1 MANNVYW
8 TTITDPDGTKKSGFI
23 QDGRTYYAEGGAI
36 KNGASVTAKNGQ
48 TYTKGAPSSGSSSGG
63 SSGGSSSSGS
73 GGSNRGGSSGS
84 SGNTHAAYLDNTYA
98 GGSAKYAQDQQ
109 ARYYQALSSG
119 NTDLINRLK
128 ADAQRVG
135 YTLDE
140 GIKTAAGYV
149 PSGGQKRKNA
159 EGQDVYVYDGYE
171 YLMNNPYGNITS
183 GQTVPGAYLSTDNI
197 YNAYLEQIK
206 AQEEAARAAMQAQ
219 IDQAVGKIEANRG
232 SINQGSEDALRQA
245 YILNLQNQRSM
256 PQMMAAQGY
265 TGGASE
271 SANLQ
276 LQAAYESAANQIAR
290 EKQNALNSLDADIA
304 NVKASGDISLADLA
318 GEYSQRTLDAYQQ
331 ALAAQ
336 QQQEQWQREYEL
348 QQAQAEQSAAATAYQ
363 QRYQLALQRAEMGD
377 FEGLREFGVPESS
390 IATMQANY
398 AAQQAAKRKSGGSSG
413 GSKLTFNQVRDLLDE
428 GVRTPVILDAYKYY
442 TGQDYTEGGADNER
456 FETLVKNYYDSTNAI
471 AKSKGRAPTLE
482 EIQIAAQSLRKQG
495 VPERLIQEYI
505 AAYPDAR

>member
-1 MANNVYW
+1 MAYNANTNYDNERKYLDNLSK
-8 TTITDPDGTKKSGFI
+8 TGTAGQKAWANQQKQTLEAAAKQYEKKPS
-23 QDGRTYYAEGGAI
+23 TPSTPTKTPAE
-36 KNGASVTAKNGQ
+36 S
-48 TYTKGAPSSGSSSGG
+48 
-63 SSGGSSSSGS
+63 SSGGSSSSG
-73 GGSNRGGSSGS
+73 
-84 SGNTHAAYLDNTYA
+84 NTHAGYLDNAYA
-98 GGSAKYAQDQQ
+98 GGSAKYAKDQQ

-183 GQTVPGAYLSTDNI
+183 GQTVPGGYLSTDNA

-245 YILNLQNQRSM
+245 YILNLQNQRAM

-276 LQAAYESAANQIAR
+276 LQAGYENAANQIAR

-304 NVKASGDISLADLA
+304 NVKAGGDISIADLS
-318 GEYSQRTLDAYQQ
+318 GQYSQKTLEAYQQ

-336 QQQEQWQREYEL
+336 QQQEQWQRDYEL
-348 QQAQAEQSAAATAYQ
+348 QQLAAEQSAASTAYQ

-398 AAQQAAKRKSGGSSG
+398 AAQQAAKQKSGGSSG
-413 GSKLTFNQVRDLLDE
+413 SSYKLTLAQARELWDE
-428 GVRTPVILDAYKYY
+428 GVRTDKVREAIKSY
-442 TGQDYTEGGADNER
+442 TGQYPTEESDAQAVTPVTTSVYSDQINRLAAMGLSD
-456 FETLVKNYYDSTNAI
+456 
-471 AKSKGRAPTLE
+471 E
-482 EIQIAAQSLRKQG
+482 EIARILNKGGGQINVGR
-495 VPERLIQEYI
+495 
-505 AAYPDAR
+505 

>member
-23 QDGRTYYAEGGAI
+23 QDGKTYYAEGGAI
-36 KNGASVTAKNGQ
+36 KSGASVTDASGK
-48 TYTKGAPSSGSSSGG
+48 TWTKP
-63 SSGGSSSSGS
+63 GGSSSSG
-73 GGSNRGGSSGS
+73 
-84 SGNTHAAYLDNTYA
+84 NTHAGYLDNTYA

-109 ARYYQALSSG
+109 ARYYQALNGLG
-119 NTDLINRLK
+119 NPKTDAESRDLINRLK

-140 GIKTAAGYV
+140 GVKTAGGYM
-149 PSGGQKRKNA
+149 PSGGQIRKNA
-159 EGQDVYVYDGYE
+159 DGQDVYVYDGYE
-171 YLMNNPYGNITS
+171 YLMNNPYGNIVS

-219 IDQAVGKIEANRG
+219 IDQAVSKIEANRG

-245 YILNLQNQRSM
+245 YILNLQNQRAM

-336 QQQEQWQREYEL
+336 QQQEQWQRDYEL
-348 QQAQAEQSAAATAYQ
+348 QQSAAEQSAATTAYQ

-428 GVRTPVILDAYKYY
+428 GVRTPVVLDAYKYY

>member
-1 MANNVYW
+1 MAYNANTNYDNERKYLDNLSK
-8 TTITDPDGTKKSGFI
+8 TGTAGQKAWANQQKQTLEAAAKQYEKKPS
-23 QDGRTYYAEGGAI
+23 TP
-36 KNGASVTAKNGQ
+36 STP
-48 TYTKGAPSSGSSSGG
+48 TKTPAASSSGG
-63 SSGGSSSSGS
+63 SS
-73 GGSNRGGSSGS
+73 S

-149 PSGGQKRKNA
+149 PSGGQTRKNA

-245 YILNLQNQRSM
+245 YILNLQNQRAM

-276 LQAAYESAANQIAR
+276 LQAGYENAANQIAR

-304 NVKASGDISLADLA
+304 NVKAGGDISIADLS
-318 GEYSQRTLDAYQQ
+318 GQYSQKTLEAYQQ

-336 QQQEQWQREYEL
+336 QQQEQWQRDYEL
-348 QQAQAEQSAAATAYQ
+348 QQLAAEQSAASTAYQ

-398 AAQQAAKRKSGGSSG
+398 AAQQAAKQKSGGSSG
-413 GSKLTFNQVRDLLDE
+413 SSYKLTLAQARELWDE
-428 GVRTPVILDAYKYY
+428 GVRTDKVREAIKSY
-442 TGQDYTEGGADNER
+442 TGQYPTEESDAQAVTPVTTSVYSDQINRLAAMGLSD
-456 FETLVKNYYDSTNAI
+456 
-471 AKSKGRAPTLE
+471 E
-482 EIQIAAQSLRKQG
+482 EIARILNKGGGQINVGR
-495 VPERLIQEYI
+495 
-505 AAYPDAR
+505 

>member
-1 MANNVYW
+1 MAYNANTNYDNERKYLDNLSK
-8 TTITDPDGTKKSGFI
+8 TGTAGQKAWANQQKQTLEAAAKQYEKKPS
-23 QDGRTYYAEGGAI
+23 TP
-36 KNGASVTAKNGQ
+36 STP
-48 TYTKGAPSSGSSSGG
+48 TKTPAASSSGG
-63 SSGGSSSSGS
+63 SS
-73 GGSNRGGSSGS
+73 S

-149 PSGGQKRKNA
+149 PSGGQTRKNA

-171 YLMNNPYGNITS
+171 YLMNNPYGDITS
-183 GQTVPGAYLSTDNI
+183 GQTYPGAYLSTDNI

-245 YILNLQNQRSM
+245 YILNLQNQRAM

-276 LQAAYESAANQIAR
+276 LQAGYENAANQIAR

-304 NVKASGDISLADLA
+304 NVKAGGDISIADLS
-318 GEYSQRTLDAYQQ
+318 GQYSQKTLEAYQQ

-336 QQQEQWQREYEL
+336 QQQEQWQRDYEL
-348 QQAQAEQSAAATAYQ
+348 QQSAAEQSAATTAYQ

-398 AAQQAAKRKSGGSSG
+398 AAQQAAKQKSGGSSG
-413 GSKLTFNQVRDLLDE
+413 SSYKLTLAQARELWDE
-428 GVRTPVILDAYKYY
+428 GVRTDKVREAIKSY
-442 TGQDYTEGGADNER
+442 TGQYPTEESDAQAVTPVTTSVYSDQINRLAAMGLSD
-456 FETLVKNYYDSTNAI
+456 
-471 AKSKGRAPTLE
+471 E
-482 EIQIAAQSLRKQG
+482 EIARILNKGGGQINVGR
-495 VPERLIQEYI
+495 
-505 AAYPDAR
+505 

>member
-1 MANNVYW
+1 MAYNANTNYDNERKYLDNLSK
-8 TTITDPDGTKKSGFI
+8 TGTAGQKAWANQQKQTLEAAAKQYEKKPS
-23 QDGRTYYAEGGAI
+23 TP
-36 KNGASVTAKNGQ
+36 STP
-48 TYTKGAPSSGSSSGG
+48 TKTPAASSSGG
-63 SSGGSSSSGS
+63 SS
-73 GGSNRGGSSGS
+73 S

-109 ARYYQALSSG
+109 ARYYQALNGLG
-119 NTDLINRLK
+119 NPKTDAESRDLINRLK

-140 GIKTAAGYV
+140 GIKTAAGYM
-149 PSGGQKRKNA
+149 PSGGQTRKNA

-171 YLMNNPYGNITS
+171 YLMNNPYGDITS
-183 GQTVPGAYLSTDNI
+183 GQTYPGAYLSTDNI

-245 YILNLQNQRSM
+245 YILNLQNQRAM

-276 LQAAYESAANQIAR
+276 LQAGYENAANQIAR

-304 NVKASGDISLADLA
+304 NVKAGGDISIADLS
-318 GEYSQRTLDAYQQ
+318 GQYSQKTLEAYQQ

-336 QQQEQWQREYEL
+336 QQQEQWQRDYEL
-348 QQAQAEQSAAATAYQ
+348 QQLAAEQSAATTAYQ

-398 AAQQAAKRKSGGSSG
+398 AAQQAAKQKSGGSSG
-413 GSKLTFNQVRDLLDE
+413 SSYKLTLAQARELWDE
-428 GVRTPVILDAYKYY
+428 GVRTDKVREAIKSY
-442 TGQDYTEGGADNER
+442 TGQYPTEESDAQAVTPVTTSVYSDQINRLAAMGLSD
-456 FETLVKNYYDSTNAI
+456 
-471 AKSKGRAPTLE
+471 E
-482 EIQIAAQSLRKQG
+482 EIARILNKGGGQINVGR
-495 VPERLIQEYI
+495 
-505 AAYPDAR
+505 